1 MLRFAF
7 VKLQFSFMWFN
18 YVNFPHAILKQNGKA
33 RVARV
38 RYKFP
43 RASYKDAD

>member
-1 MLRFAF
+1 MLCFAF
-7 VKLQFSFMWFN
+7 VDVQFRFMWFN
-18 YVNFPHAILKQNGKA
+18 YVNFPHAILKQNFKA
-33 RVARV
+33 RAARA